1 MTESERQREA
11 DKKVSNEI
19 QVLIIIT
26 KRAKKGTYP
35 KLEVGDNVR
44 VPVIHKQQK
53 GYKDSFSM
61 ETHRIEDVNRGL
73 YTI

>member
-1 MTESERQREA
+1 M
-11 DKKVSNEI
+11 N
-19 QVLIIIT
+19 IT

-44 VPVIHKQQK
+44 VPVIHKQHK

-73 YTI
+73 YTVEFGLL